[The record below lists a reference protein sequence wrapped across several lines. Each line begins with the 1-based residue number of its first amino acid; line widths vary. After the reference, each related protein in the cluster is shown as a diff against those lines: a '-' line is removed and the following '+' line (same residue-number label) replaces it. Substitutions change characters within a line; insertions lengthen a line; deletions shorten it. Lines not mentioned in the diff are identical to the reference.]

1 MFMVI
6 RHADTYKN
14 QSINVENFMNV
25 LNKQI
30 NLIVKIIKK
39 YKLKEIKIMSSPF
52 ERCYDTALII
62 TNFLN
67 LLLKT
72 NYTVEKNENLT
83 RWNIKEEDREQSK
96 IRSHEYGKN
105 MSSNNSTL
113 TIMIT
118 HSSIIPSLC
127 AGLSK
132 MDLRVFKKKY
142 NENLNN
148 CGVSFIKN
156 KLKFYNKM
164 N

>member
-1 MFMVI
+1 MVI
-6 RHADTYKN
+6 RHADTNKD

-30 NLIVKIIKK
+30 ILIVKIIKK
-39 YKLKEIKIMSSPF
+39 YKIKNINIMSSPF

-62 TNFLN
+62 TNSIN

-72 NYTVEKNENLT
+72 NYIVEKNEHLT
-83 RWNIKEEDREQSK
+83 RWNKKEEDRTQSK
-96 IRSHEYGKN
+96 IRSYKYGKN
-105 MSSNNSTL
+105 MSLNNSTL

-132 MDLRVFKKKY
+132 MDLSVFKKNTMK
-142 NENLNN
+142 
-148 CGVSFIKN
+148 I
-156 KLKFYNKM
+156 
-164 N
+164 